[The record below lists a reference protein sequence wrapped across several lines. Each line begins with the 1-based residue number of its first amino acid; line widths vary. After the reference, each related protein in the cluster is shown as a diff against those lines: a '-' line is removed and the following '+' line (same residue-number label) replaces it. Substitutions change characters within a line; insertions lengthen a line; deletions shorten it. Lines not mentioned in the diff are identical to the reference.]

1 MSALP
6 SHPQLKGL
14 AESYS
19 HRDRTNA
26 LQWNAP
32 EQYDISNMYTVAQ
45 VTGAHVTWTREI
57 EMVSRGSANLQL
69 LYSLRR
75 LLDSGGSVI
84 IGSATIGISHQ

>member
-1 MSALP
+1 MQSPTLIETELL
-6 SHPQLKGL
+6 HNIRWELQC
-14 AESYS
+14 
-19 HRDRTNA
+19 NA
-26 LQWNAP
+26 L

-45 VTGAHVTWTREI
+45 VTGAQVTWTREV

-84 IGSATIGISHQ
+84 IGSPTIGISHQ